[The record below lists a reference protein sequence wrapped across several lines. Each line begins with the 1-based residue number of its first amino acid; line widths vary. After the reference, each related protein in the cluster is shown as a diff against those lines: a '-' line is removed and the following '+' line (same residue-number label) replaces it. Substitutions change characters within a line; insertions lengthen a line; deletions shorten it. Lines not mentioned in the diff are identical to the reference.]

1 MPVKLQIPLRYQK
14 QKSDVNKKNKKQ
26 KKSPWNICNMLAR
39 CLCFENFVHYYYALH
54 LRIVVHLQTF

>member
-14 QKSDVNKKNKKQ
+14 QKSDVNQKKQ